1 MELNNLD
8 ADVVSIQWGAGGNQV
23 PTLMAMPQRQGPV
36 EACLKC
42 PGSTEDGA
50 NTCAWQG
57 TQKAFEKRRT
67 WTKRSCPGDKYSYQ
81 EKDISGWQLMQRHWG
96 MNSWACLGTSLVIWC
111 HQNIGHMGKWLE
123 MWLEGWS
130 LRTMRRLVGRSKEFT
145 LYLVGDR
152 ELWWVV
158 SIRVIW
164 SIVFLTKIANFLQL

>member
-1 MELNNLD
+1 MG
-8 ADVVSIQWGAGGNQV
+8 GAGNQV
-23 PTLMAMPQRQGPV
+23 PTLKAMPQRQGPV

-42 PGSTEDGA
+42 PGSTEDRA

-81 EKDISGWQLMQRHWG
+81 EKDISGRMTAHGKALRHEQLG
-96 MNSWACLGTSLVIWC
+96 MSGTSLIIRC
-111 HQNIGHMGKWLE
+111 HKNIGHMGKWL
-123 MWLEGWS
+123 S
-130 LRTMRRLVGRSKEFT
+130 LQTMRRLVGPSKEFT
-145 LYLVGDR
+145 LYLVGHR

-164 SIVFLTKIANFLQL
+164 STVFLTKIANFLQL